1 MNDKEQRGNGE
12 RRNRGIYLLPNLFT
26 TATLFAGFYAI
37 IAATQARYE
46 SAAIAIFVALIMD
59 GLDGRVARLT
69 GTQSD
74 FGAEYDSLSDLI
86 AFGLAPALLMFEWT
100 LVDLGKVGWLVAFV
114 YSCTTALRL
123 ARFNTQ
129 VGVKDPRY
137 FQGLPSPSAAAAMAS
152 IVWLAE
158 DFHIASDLLT
168 YPAAVLTLTI
178 GLLMV
183 SNMRYHSFKEIDF
196 KGRVPFLTIVAGM
209 LVFVTIFLQPP
220 VVLFSGFS
228 LYVLSGLVLTLLQ
241 MRRARQERRFDKS
254 D

>member
-1 MNDKEQRGNGE
+1 
-12 RRNRGIYLLPNLFT
+12 
-26 TATLFAGFYAI
+26 
-37 IAATQARYE
+37 
-46 SAAIAIFVALIMD
+46 
-59 GLDGRVARLT
+59 
-69 GTQSD
+69 
-74 FGAEYDSLSDLI
+74 
-86 AFGLAPALLMFEWT
+86 
-100 LVDLGKVGWLVAFV
+100 
-114 YSCTTALRL
+114 
-123 ARFNTQ
+123 
-129 VGVKDPRY
+129 
-137 FQGLPSPSAAAAMAS
+137 MAS

-168 YPAAVLTLTI
+168 YPVAVLTLTI